1 MDMSAEPLKDE
12 WIRQMIPGKSFAD
25 IGGLGGSAV
34 NETVTTALEAGASE
48 ATLIDVLPLD
58 HPFWKDFEE
67 RCRERD
73 LENYRKLQED
83 VNRLDPDQTGTFEM
97 VHCSGVLYHMP
108 DPVSTILRLRSVTE
122 RYLILSSAVV
132 PDRITTSEGAD
143 LHLPSGCA
151 LFVPALGGAVAE
163 ALRQHWSACGVELP
177 GVGRG
182 RVNPWIRFG
191 QGDKESRMGH
201 FDYGPWWWFFTERSL
216 EGMLQTAG
224 FKILDKHAAW
234 GSRGMSYLC
243 ERDTLP

>member
-201 FDYGPWWWFFTERSL
+201 FDYRSL
-216 EGMLQTAG
+216 VAVFHGEV
-224 FKILDKHAAW
+224 
-234 GSRGMSYLC
+234 
-243 ERDTLP
+243 P